1 VTCRQGE
8 GSHREAFGFIGS
20 DFQPKI
26 HDRKRQTT
34 VIAIIDLT
42 NGVTGRKELA
52 IRYLSY
58 GTQSIR
64 NLRQQ
69 EERAYAPT

>member
-1 VTCRQGE
+1 
-8 GSHREAFGFIGS
+8 
-20 DFQPKI
+20 
-26 HDRKRQTT
+26 